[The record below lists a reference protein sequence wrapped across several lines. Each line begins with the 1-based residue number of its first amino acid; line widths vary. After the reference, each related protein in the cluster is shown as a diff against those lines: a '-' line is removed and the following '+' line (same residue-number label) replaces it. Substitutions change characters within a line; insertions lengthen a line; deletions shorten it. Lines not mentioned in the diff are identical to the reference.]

1 MKNWNRN
8 FNTGVYRVI
17 SRMEIGFSVVFLK
30 QAASDSFSA
39 MSQKIELNNYI
50 QNKLQISGYA

>member
-1 MKNWNRN
+1 
-8 FNTGVYRVI
+8 
-17 SRMEIGFSVVFLK
+17 MEIGFSVVFLK
-30 QAASDSFSA
+30 QAVSDSFSA